1 MRKRGEDLSIKRSM
15 IRGILCYILA
25 PLFLTLGVLCFLLHK
40 NTIMSTQEAFQMMF
54 RQNVNV
60 IESSVLQA
68 NYASSTMITFTD
80 YNEYLK
86 EYYSAPN
93 AYEKSKAIN
102 RIREMILNT
111 NVAVLGSFQEEMM
124 LIMNDGR
131 GIDSIKIFDLPE
143 NAPIEQWL
151 RSMDLRGQLPY
162 WNNELNQLYA
172 TGSTYSRKYL
182 VFGRAIT
189 RYDDLPL
196 GYVLVRI
203 PESVFFQFG
212 DDPRYQKG
220 TLVLFSQDGRILA
233 GDREKVPEEDMLK
246 IYEAWENGKSSQ
258 GRYGPYYVMGST
270 MSVSD
275 NTVLYIG
282 DYHSIFAR
290 SEKMFVYV
298 FGFMLLASALL
309 VGVAVGISRY
319 ITRPILFFADRVQK
333 IEQNQ
338 PELLRLEENYF
349 QETRALE
356 DGMLRAQKRIQ
367 ALMEEVRKEAE
378 MKEKA
383 RFEALKAQI
392 TPHFLFNTLN
402 AIRWKASMNRDDEV
416 ADILADLG
424 ILLGETYKNV
434 EELERID
441 NAVHIL
447 EAYVKIMQVR
457 FGNNVQ
463 FFVVIPE
470 PVRSCQIPRFCL
482 QPLVENSFI
491 HGMSRA
497 EKGVI
502 ALRGEMQD
510 GDVVLTLIDNG
521 TGLKGSL
528 PSLEEESTP
537 KKRGITGIGLSN
549 IHRRIQG
556 LFGAAY
562 GLTIHTDVESGF
574 KISLRIP
581 VIQGKEEQDESAD
594 RRG

>member
-54 RQNVNV
+54 RQNVNI

-172 TGSTYSRKYL
+172 TGSTYSIKYL

-319 ITRPILFFADRVQK
+319 ITWPILFFADRVQK

-434 EELERID
+434 EELESID

-457 FGNNVQ
+457 FGNKVQ

>member
-1 MRKRGEDLSIKRSM
+1 MKKHGEEPSIKGSM
-15 IRGILCYILA
+15 IRSIISYILA
-25 PLFLTLGVLCFLLHK
+25 PLFLALGVLCFLLQK
-40 NTIMSTQEAFQMMF
+40 NTTISTREAFQMMF
-54 RQNVNV
+54 SQNVNV

-93 AYEKSKAIN
+93 AYEKSKAIE

-111 NVAVLGSFQEEMM
+111 NVAVLGSYQGEMM
-124 LIMNDGR
+124 LVMNDGR
-131 GIDSIKIFDLPE
+131 AIDSIKIFDLPE
-143 NAPIEQWL
+143 SVPVEEWIE
-151 RSMDLRGQLPY
+151 SMDRRGQLPY
-162 WNNELNQLYA
+162 WNNALNQLFVEGSSYA
-172 TGSTYSRKYL
+172 QEYL
-182 VFGRAIT
+182 AFGRAIT

-233 GDREKVPEEDMLK
+233 GDREKVPEEDMK
-246 IYEAWENGKSSQ
+246 QIYADWQKEKGRQ
-258 GRYGPYYVMGST
+258 GRYGAYYVMGSA

-290 SEKMFVYV
+290 SERMFVYV
-298 FGFMLLASALL
+298 FVFMLLASAAF

-319 ITRPILFFADRVQK
+319 ITQPILFFAERVQK
-333 IEQNQ
+333 IEQSQ

-356 DGMLRAQKRIQ
+356 DGMLRAQKRIH
-367 ALMEEVRKEAE
+367 ALMEDVRREAE

-383 RFEALKAQI
+383 RFDALKAQI

-402 AIRWKASMNRDDEV
+402 AIRWKASINQDGEV

-424 ILLGETYKNV
+424 VLLGETYKNA
-434 EELERID
+434 EELESID

-447 EAYVKIMQVR
+447 DAYVKIMQVR
-457 FGNNVQ
+457 FGNKVQ
-463 FFVVIPE
+463 FFAVIPE
-470 PVRSCQIPRFCL
+470 AIRACQIPRFCL

-502 ALRGEMQD
+502 VLRGEQQE
-510 GDVVLTLIDNG
+510 GNIVLTLIDNG
-521 TGLKGSL
+521 TGLKGQL
-528 PSLEEESTP
+528 PSLNEEEAS
-537 KKRGITGIGLSN
+537 KRKGITGIGLSN
-549 IHRRIQG
+549 IHKRIQG
-556 LFGAAY
+556 LFGLSY
-562 GLTIHTDVESGF
+562 GLTIHTDVEKGF

-581 VIQGKEEQDESAD
+581 MIQGEEKRDESTD